1 MDLYRETIV
10 ILEIRNGN
18 LQWFGRV
25 EGIPGEIAVR
35 KVLKNNPER
44 KNLIVKT
51 RRRSWDDVQ
60 NDLKKMGVRAW
71 RKWLGKET
79 PGK

>member
-1 MDLYRETIV
+1 MDLYREQVV

-18 LQWFGRV
+18 LRWLGHV

-35 KVLKNNPER
+35 NVFKNIPEG

-51 RRRSWDDVQ
+51 RRRSWDMFKTI
-60 NDLKKMGVRAW
+60 L
-71 RKWLGKET
+71 RKWGLEAGENS
-79 PGK
+79 